1 MNVPLWA
8 WAATI
13 GGLAALLLVDLM
25 VVNRDPHEVTLR
37 EAGAWC
43 GLYVGAGIAFGVIVW
58 IFYGGDFAGQYL
70 AGYLVEES
78 LSVDNLF
85 VFVLILST
93 FAVPVIHQ
101 YRVLLFGVV
110 GALIL
115 RGIVIAG
122 GVALL
127 DALHWVIY
135 VFGAFLILTGVQLA
149 VHRDEEPDLAEN
161 KVVKLVQRVLPAT
174 DEYHGGQLVARV
186 NGRRLV
192 TPLALVM
199 VVIAVTNVIF
209 AVDSIPAVFGVTR
222 EPFIVFT
229 SNAFALVGLRSAYF
243 LLAGA
248 VRKLV
253 YLNVGLAAVLVVVG
267 TKMVLEG
274 VIAVPTWVSLA
285 VIVAIL
291 GATVVASLR
300 RVAVLDA
307 RPDRRERPAGI
318 DRARPETLASVEG
331 CVGPAARE

>member
-8 WAATI
+8 WGATV
-13 GGLAALLLVDLM
+13 GGLAVLLLVDLL
-25 VVNRDPHEVTLR
+25 VVNRGPHEVSIP
-37 EAGAWC
+37 EAATWC
-43 GLYVGAGIAFGVIVW
+43 GLYVGAGVVFGALVW
-58 IFYGGDFAGQYL
+58 VFYGADFGGQYL

-93 FAVPVIHQ
+93 FAVPLVHQ
-101 YRVLLFGVV
+101 HRVLMFGVI
-110 GALIL
+110 GALVL

-127 DALHWVIY
+127 QTLHWVIY
-135 VFGAFLILTGVQLA
+135 VFGAFLIFTGLRLA
-149 VHRDEEPDLAEN
+149 IHRNDEPDLTEN
-161 KVVKLVQRVLPAT
+161 AAVRLVRRVLPST
-174 DEYHGGQLVARV
+174 NEYHGGRLVARV

-199 VVIAVTNVIF
+199 VIIAVTNVLF
-209 AVDSIPAVFGVTR
+209 ALDSIPAVFGVTR

-253 YLNVGLAAVLVVVG
+253 YLNVGLAAVLVIVG
-267 TKMVLEG
+267 LKMVFEG
-274 VIAVPTWVSLA
+274 VVHVPTWLSLL
-285 VIVAIL
+285 VIAAIL
-291 GATVVASLR
+291 LVTVVASLR
-300 RVAVLDA
+300 RAAQL
-307 RPDRRERPAGI
+307 RPDVDQPVDALTPSR
-318 DRARPETLASVEG
+318 
-331 CVGPAARE
+331 

>member
-8 WAATI
+8 WGATV
-13 GGLAALLLVDLM
+13 GGLAVLLLVDLL
-25 VVNRDPHEVTLR
+25 VVNRGPHEVSIR
-37 EAGAWC
+37 EAATWC
-43 GLYVGAGIAFGVIVW
+43 GLYVGAGVVFGALVW
-58 IFYGGDFAGQYL
+58 VFYGADFGGQYL

-93 FAVPVIHQ
+93 FAVPLVHQ
-101 YRVLLFGVV
+101 HRVLMFGVI
-110 GALIL
+110 GALVL

-127 DALHWVIY
+127 QTLHWVIY
-135 VFGAFLILTGVQLA
+135 VFGAFLIFTGLRLA
-149 VHRDEEPDLAEN
+149 IHRNDEPDLTEN
-161 KVVKLVQRVLPAT
+161 AAVRLVRRALPST
-174 DEYHGGQLVARV
+174 NEYHGGRLVARV

-199 VVIAVTNVIF
+199 VIIAVTNVLF
-209 AVDSIPAVFGVTR
+209 ALDSIPAVFGVTR

-253 YLNVGLAAVLVVVG
+253 YLNVGLAAVLVIVG
-267 TKMVLEG
+267 LKMVFEG
-274 VIAVPTWVSLA
+274 VVHVPTWLSLL
-285 VIVAIL
+285 VIAAIL
-291 GATVVASLR
+291 LVTVVASLR
-300 RVAVLDA
+300 RAAQL
-307 RPDRRERPAGI
+307 RPDVDQPVDAL
-318 DRARPETLASVEG
+318 TAS
-331 CVGPAARE
+331 R

>member
-8 WAATI
+8 WVATI
-13 GGLAALLLVDLM
+13 GGLAVLLLIDLL
-25 VVNRDPHEVTLR
+25 VVARNPHEVTLG
-37 EAGAWC
+37 EAGRWA
-43 GLYVGAGIAFGVIVW
+43 GLYVGAGLGFTALIWF
-58 IFYGGDFAGQYL
+58 FYGGDFAGQYL

-85 VFVLILST
+85 VFVLIMST
-93 FAVPVIHQ
+93 FAVPLAHQ
-101 YRVLLFGVV
+101 YKVLLFGVV

-127 DALHWVIY
+127 DAIHWIIY
-135 VFGAFLILTGVQLA
+135 VFGAFLIVTGVRLA
-149 VHRDEEPDLAEN
+149 LHRNEEPDLTEN
-161 KVVKLVQRVLPAT
+161 KIVKLVQRVLPAT
-174 DEYHGGQLVARV
+174 GEYHGDKLVVRV
-186 NGRRLV
+186 DGRRLI

-199 VVIAVTNVIF
+199 VVIALTNVIF

-229 SNAFALVGLRSAYF
+229 SNAFALVGLRSLYF

-253 YLNVGLAAVLVVVG
+253 YLNVGLAAILVIVG
-267 TKMVLEG
+267 IKMVLED
-274 VIAVPTWVSLA
+274 VVHVPIWLSLA

-291 GATVVASLR
+291 AVTIVASLR
-300 RVAVLDA
+300 RAATLDREKLD
-307 RPDRRERPAGI
+307 RPVTE
-318 DRARPETLASVEG
+318 
-331 CVGPAARE
+331 AAPLR

>member
-8 WAATI
+8 WAATV
-13 GGLAALLLVDLM
+13 GGLATLLIVDLLVI
-25 VVNRDPHEVTLR
+25 NRNPHEVGLR
-37 EAGAWC
+37 EAAAWC
-43 GLYVGAGIAFGVIVW
+43 GLYVGAGVVFGAIIW
-58 IFYGGDFAGQYL
+58 ASYGGDFAGQYL

-85 VFVLILST
+85 VFVLIMST
-93 FAVPVIHQ
+93 FAVPIVHQ

-110 GALIL
+110 GALVL
-115 RGIVIAG
+115 RGLVIAG
-122 GVALL
+122 GVALI
-127 DALHWVIY
+127 DALHWIIY
-135 VFGAFLILTGVQLA
+135 VFGAFLLLTGVRLA
-149 VHRDEEPDLAEN
+149 MHRNEEPDLTEN

-174 DEYHGGQLVARV
+174 DEYHGGALVARV
-186 NGRRLV
+186 DGRRLV

-248 VRKLV
+248 VRRLV
-253 YLNVGLAAVLVVVG
+253 YLNVGLAAVLVIVG
-267 TKMVLEG
+267 LKMVLEG
-274 VIAVPTWVSLA
+274 VIHVSTWVSLA

-291 GATVVASLR
+291 TATVIASLR
-300 RVAVLDA
+300 KAAATEVD
-307 RPDRRERPAGI
+307 PDRPVAAGT
-318 DRARPETLASVEG
+318 PVS
-331 CVGPAARE
+331 

>member
-1 MNVPLWA
+1 LNVPLWT
-8 WAATI
+8 WAVTI
-13 GGLAALLLVDLM
+13 GGLAVLLLVDLLI
-25 VVNRDPHEVTLR
+25 VNRDPHEVTLR

-43 GLYVGAGIAFGVIVW
+43 GLYVGAGVAFGLIIW
-58 IFYGGDFAGQYL
+58 IFYGGDYAGQYL

-85 VFVLILST
+85 VFVLVLST

-101 YRVLLFGVV
+101 YRVLLFGVI
-110 GALIL
+110 GALVL

-135 VFGAFLILTGVQLA
+135 VFGAFLILTGVRLA
-149 VHRDEEPDLAEN
+149 LHRDDEPELAN
-161 KVVKLVQRVLPAT
+161 NRVVKLVQRVLPT
-174 DEYHGGQLVARV
+174 TGEYHGGQLVARV
-186 NGRRLV
+186 GGRRLV
-192 TPLALVM
+192 TPLAVVM
-199 VVIAVTNVIF
+199 VVIAATNVVF

-248 VRKLV
+248 IRKLV
-253 YLNVGLAAVLVVVG
+253 YLNVGLAAVLGIVG
-267 TKMVLEG
+267 LKMVLEG
-274 VIAVPTWVSLA
+274 VVTVPTWMSLT

-291 GATVVASLR
+291 GVTVAASLR
-300 RVAVLDA
+300 RSAALAITAVPDGATPRFADQVASA
-307 RPDRRERPAGI
+307 RRDGE
-318 DRARPETLASVEG
+318 
-331 CVGPAARE
+331 

>member
-8 WAATI
+8 WAATV
-13 GGLAALLLVDLM
+13 GGLAMLLLIDLL
-25 VVNRDPHEVTLR
+25 VVNRNPHEVALR
-37 EAGAWC
+37 EAAAWC
-43 GLYVGAGIAFGVIVW
+43 GLYVGAGIVFGAIIW
-58 IFYGGDFAGQYL
+58 AFYGGDFAGQYL

-85 VFVLILST
+85 VFVLIMST
-93 FAVPVIHQ
+93 FAVPIVHQ

-110 GALIL
+110 GALVL
-115 RGIVIAG
+115 RGLVIAG

-127 DALHWVIY
+127 DALHWIIY
-135 VFGAFLILTGVQLA
+135 VFGGFLILTGVRLA
-149 VHRDEEPDLAEN
+149 MHRDEEPDLTEN
-161 KVVKLVQRVLPAT
+161 RVVRLVQRVLPAT
-174 DEYHGGQLVARV
+174 NEYHGGQLVARV
-186 NGRRLV
+186 DGRRLV

-253 YLNVGLAAVLVVVG
+253 YLNVGLAAVLVIVG
-267 TKMVLEG
+267 LKMVLEG
-274 VIAVPTWVSLA
+274 VIHVSTWVSLA
-285 VIVAIL
+285 VIVTIL
-291 GATVVASLR
+291 AATVIASLR
-300 RVAVLDA
+300 RAAAMELDA
-307 RPDRRERPAGI
+307 DRPVAAGT
-318 DRARPETLASVEG
+318 P
-331 CVGPAARE
+331 VG

>member
-8 WAATI
+8 WAATV
-13 GGLAALLLVDLM
+13 GGLAMLLLIDLL
-25 VVNRDPHEVTLR
+25 VVNRNPHEVALR
-37 EAGAWC
+37 EAAAWC
-43 GLYVGAGIAFGVIVW
+43 GLYVGAGIVFGAIIW
-58 IFYGGDFAGQYL
+58 AFYGGDFAGQYL

-85 VFVLILST
+85 VFVLIMST
-93 FAVPVIHQ
+93 FAVPIVHQ

-110 GALIL
+110 GALVL
-115 RGIVIAG
+115 RGLVIAG

-127 DALHWVIY
+127 DALHWIIY
-135 VFGAFLILTGVQLA
+135 VFGGFLILTGVRLA
-149 VHRDEEPDLAEN
+149 MHRDEEPDLTEN
-161 KVVKLVQRVLPAT
+161 RVVRLVQRVLPAT
-174 DEYHGGQLVARV
+174 NEYHGGQLVARV
-186 NGRRLV
+186 DGRRLV

-253 YLNVGLAAVLVVVG
+253 YLNVGLAAVLVIVG
-267 TKMVLEG
+267 LKMVLEG
-274 VIAVPTWVSLA
+274 VIHVSTWVSLA
-285 VIVAIL
+285 VIVTIL
-291 GATVVASLR
+291 AATVIASLR
-300 RVAVLDA
+300 RAAAMELD
-307 RPDRRERPAGI
+307 PDRPVAAGT
-318 DRARPETLASVEG
+318 P
-331 CVGPAARE
+331 VG